1 MKGGFWNRKEDVMMI
16 QSRVELGDL
25 VDVVVFFPAG
35 DAGTKRQVARHMSR
49 YYGIPQSRII
59 IRRPEEWQIGTF
71 VAAEHLVPL
80 DRWRPALE
88 EGWTP
93 YVVVRGV
100 DLAA

>member
-1 MKGGFWNRKEDVMMI
+1 MMT

-25 VDVVVFFPAG
+25 VDVIVFFPAG

-71 VAAEHLVPL
+71 VAAENLVPL
-80 DRWRPALE
+80 DRWYPALE

-93 YVVVRGV
+93 YIVVRGL
-100 DLAA
+100 DLVI

>member
-1 MKGGFWNRKEDVMMI
+1 MMT

-25 VDVVVFFPAG
+25 VDVMVFFPAG

-80 DRWRPALE
+80 DRWHPALE

-93 YVVVRGV
+93 YVVVRGL
-100 DLAA
+100 DLVT